1 MYAHLRGQ
9 PYYRQLFTAGTDG
22 MQLVGGYDHLGWKDG
37 LLLTAGRPENVPG
50 IYLADEFN
58 VGSAAAQERF
68 NSVLDDERK
77 VVLAE
82 KEGEEIRLNKDYRFV
97 AAMNPPT
104 QAYGGREK
112 LSKAMQN
119 RLTVIWVPDLKE
131 KNELLEVALGRAKQM
146 GVQPAIAEALVELHT
161 WVVDAYQEGLHG
173 KDVRERDR
181 PVYSIRQLMAALEM
195 VAEFQGE
202 KGPADAYLYAVE
214 TCYASSGEAVEDSA
228 VIVDKAK
235 EIGE

>member
-1 MYAHLRGQ
+1 
-9 PYYRQLFTAGTDG
+9 
-22 MQLVGGYDHLGWKDG
+22 
-37 LLLTAGRPENVPG
+37 LTAGRPDNVPG

-82 KEGEEIRLNKDYRFV
+82 KEGEEIRLHKDFRFV

-131 KNELLEVALGRAKQM
+131 HAEMLEVATGRAKSM
-146 GVQPAIAEALVELHT
+146 GVQEAIAEALVDLHAWIVEAYKEGEL
-161 WVVDAYQEGLHG
+161 G

-181 PVYSIRQLMAALEM
+181 PVYSVRQLMAALEM
-195 VAEFQGE
+195 VAEFQDEMDPG
-202 KGPADAYLYAVE
+202 DAFLYAVE
-214 TCYASSGEAVEDSA
+214 TVYASSGAAAEDTA
-228 VIVDKAK
+228 LILEKAA
-235 EIGE
+235 EIAE